1 MKQLLIIGARGFG
14 RENCT
19 SIMMRPDY
27 GSDYIIKGF
36 LDDKATAL
44 DGFDNYPPIIGPVES
59 YQIEKDD
66 VFFCALGSSKWRK
79 YYTEIIKSRGGR
91 FISFIHPT
99 AIVHPNA
106 KLGEGIW
113 VSSFCVISSN
123 TIIGDS
129 TVILPHSNIG
139 HDAQVGNYC
148 TIESYSF
155 MGGFSQVGDMVTLNT
170 RSTILP
176 HIKVG
181 EGANVGAGSVVI
193 RNVKPNITVF
203 GVPAKKIE
211 Y

>member
-19 SIMMRPDY
+19 GLMLRPGY
-27 GSDYIIKGF
+27 GRDYIIKGF
-36 LDDKATAL
+36 LDDKKTAL
-44 DGFDNYPPIIGPVES
+44 DGFNNYPPIIDSVES

-79 YYTEIIKSRGGR
+79 YYTEIIKSKGGH
-91 FISFIHPT
+91 FMSFIHPT

-113 VSSFCVISSN
+113 ISAFSIVSSNS
-123 TIIGDS
+123 TIGDS
-129 TVILPHSNIG
+129 TVILPYSNIG

-203 GVPAKKIE
+203 GIPAKKIV